1 MNGCLWS
8 LYICFWAF
16 SLLLLPWVYVFWG
29 EELLF
34 LKVHPF
40 IFLWPLRWPV
50 RPCFCVLCFG
60 VKSSCSWRCIHSE
73 TLEGR
78 QQIEKYG
85 TPICV
90 EGLFWKIFVR
100 RSNNRNI
107 PPPCLDLYSELGG
120 QEASSDPK
128 LCDTRPGTGKRAK
141 VNHWQGK
148 VEIKSFSPRRSR
160 QRERTSSAILR
171 ERHRPRYSLLAWS
184 SSAVNY
190 CQHGH
195 YSFIETWFIVI
206 KPQPKVFGINDS
218 SSQTEPPPM

>member
-29 EELLF
+29 EELVF

-50 RPCFCVLCFG
+50 RPCVCVLCFG

-90 EGLFWKIFVR
+90 EGLFWKMFVW
-100 RSNNRNI
+100 RSNDCYI
-107 PPPCLDLYSELGG
+107 PPPFLGPRG
-120 QEASSDPK
+120 PLVEPSIFPS
-128 LCDTRPGTGKRAK
+128 TRPVRPQQLFQSSYIQAYMPYESSEVSSNQPDGTKG
-141 VNHWQGK
+141 
-148 VEIKSFSPRRSR
+148 S
-160 QRERTSSAILR
+160 
-171 ERHRPRYSLLAWS
+171 HRCPLDPLGPYRPTPW
-184 SSAVNY
+184 
-190 CQHGH
+190 
-195 YSFIETWFIVI
+195 
-206 KPQPKVFGINDS
+206 
-218 SSQTEPPPM
+218 PPGTL

>member
-1 MNGCLWS
+1 MIFICLP
-8 LYICFWAF
+8 LGVKF
-16 SLLLLPWVYVFWG
+16 LLLPWVYVFWG
-29 EELLF
+29 EELVF

-40 IFLWPLRWPV
+40 IFLWSFRWPV
-50 RPCFCVLCFG
+50 RPCVCILCFG
-60 VKSSCSWRCIHSE
+60 VNSSCSWRCIHSE

-90 EGLFWKIFVR
+90 EGLFRGCLSQDLKMATYLPLF
-100 RSNNRNI
+100 
-107 PPPCLDLYSELGG
+107 LDLYSDLEG
-120 QEASSDPK
+120 QESSSDPK

-148 VEIKSFSPRRSR
+148 VGCIKRKIKIFSPRRSR

-171 ERHRPRYSLLAWS
+171 ERHRPRYF
-184 SSAVNY
+184 
-190 CQHGH
+190 
-195 YSFIETWFIVI
+195 FIETWFILI